1 MVGRVFAL
9 KDDRAMAKGRDQL
22 SVKFDPDLMAAIER
36 AAAQEHRT
44 VSAQVR
50 HYAAQAIEEQGA
62 RRDPPRDG
70 GRMNASA
77 A

>member
-1 MVGRVFAL
+1 
-9 KDDRAMAKGRDQL
+9 MAKGRDQL

-50 HYAAQAIEEQGA
+50 HYAAQAIEDQCA
-62 RRDPPRDG
+62 RRDPARG
-70 GRMNASA
+70 EERASA
-77 A
+77 